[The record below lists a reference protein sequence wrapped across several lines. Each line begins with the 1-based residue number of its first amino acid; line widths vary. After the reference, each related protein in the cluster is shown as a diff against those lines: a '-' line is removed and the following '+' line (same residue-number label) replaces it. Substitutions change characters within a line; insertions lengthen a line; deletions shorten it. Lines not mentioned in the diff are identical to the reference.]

1 MLYKEKHKRPIFW
14 TLGTGHKK
22 EEYHLTADL
31 HVHSHY
37 SDGSSSVE
45 ELIQMASKKG
55 LTHLSLVDHDTIRGI
70 ESAKIAGEKH
80 GITVVPGIEISAYD
94 FSKNRKVHILGY
106 SFDKNATH
114 IQELCDPLLS
124 RRHENSLWQIHQLQG
139 KEIDIKFA
147 EVIEKAKMSGVI
159 YKQHIMECLTKEDVN
174 SRYYRQLYNRIFKG
188 NGICARDIEYVDAIS
203 AVRAI
208 KADNGYAVLAHPGQL
223 DSFDLIP
230 ELAKNGL
237 DGIERNHVDHSEE
250 DKKRVEDYA
259 NEYALFQTGGSDFH
273 GRYGNSVEIGE
284 ELSPT
289 QHFELDLTQSRS

>member
-1 MLYKEKHKRPIFW
+1 M
-14 TLGTGHKK
+14 
-22 EEYHLTADL
+22 TADL

-45 ELIQMASKKG
+45 ELMQMASKKG

-70 ESAKIAGEKH
+70 GSAKIAGGKQ
-80 GITVVPGIEISAYD
+80 GITVIPGIEISAYD
-94 FSKNRKVHILGY
+94 FSRNRKVHILGY

-114 IQELCDPLLS
+114 IQALCDPLLA
-124 RRHENSLWQIHQLQG
+124 RRHENSLWQIEQLRMNQFDIEVEDVA
-139 KEIDIKFA
+139 EI
-147 EVIEKAKMSGVI
+147 AKMSGVI
-159 YKQHIMECLTKEDVN
+159 YKQHIMECLTNEDFN
-174 SRYYRQLYNRIFKG
+174 TEDYRQLYQKLFKG
-188 NGICARDIEYVDAIS
+188 NGICARDIEYVDAIA

-230 ELAKNGL
+230 ELVKNGL

-250 DKKRVEDYA
+250 DRKKVEQYA
-259 NEYALFQTGGSDFH
+259 NKYSLFQTGGSDFH
-273 GRYGNSVEIGE
+273 ARYGSPIEVGD

-289 QHFELDLTQSRS
+289 QHFELVLTQSRD